1 LPAGRSS
8 FTHKEDSIPVPQS
21 QTFETQLGGR
31 TLTIETGKLARLA
44 GGSVTVRYGDT
55 MVLGTANRSEPRPGL
70 DFFPLTVDFEERMY
84 AAGKI
89 PGGFIK
95 REARPSEN
103 AILAARQT
111 DRPIR
116 PLFPQGYKDDVQLV
130 ITVLSTDQE
139 NNPDVI
145 GTVAASA
152 ALSISEIPFNG
163 PIGSVRVGRIGG
175 EFVVNP
181 THSQLADSE
190 LDLIVAGTRDAIMM
204 VEAGAN
210 LLPEDVMAE
219 AILFG
224 HRALQ
229 PIVDLQEEIQKAVGK
244 PKRLPYIE
252 PSIGSVL
259 DFADATDAKRELV
272 VIDVE
277 TTGTDPKM
285 SDLVELGAVKVKG
298 TKVVDRWSTFVN
310 PGRPIVG
317 NQMHGITDKDVKGAP
332 SPSEAVDKLLDFV
345 GDALIV
351 GHNVGFDLGFI
362 EEAKGDGFRFQPG
375 TYLDTLVIAREGY
388 PGAESYK
395 LPDLARFFGVE
406 LSQSHRALPDAEATA
421 NLLLWFA
428 NELPG
433 RVATLRD
440 AIADAVRA
448 QRNGGDTPKL
458 LEAARRQARVS
469 KNLFSLIQKKTVRR
483 IVLDEGIRID
493 GRGLT
498 DIRPISVEVGLVPR
512 AHGSGL
518 FTRGETQALTVATL
532 GSSSDVQRIDTI
544 SPETEKR
551 YLHHYNFPPYSTGE
565 NKMMRGPSRR
575 DIGHGH
581 LAERALVPV
590 LPDHDEFPYVIRLV
604 SECVTSNGSTSMAS
618 TCGSTLALMDA
629 GVPIKAPVAGAAM
642 GLISEPDG
650 RFVVLTDI
658 LGKEDAIGD
667 MDFKVTGTRDG
678 VTALQMD
685 IKVQGI
691 SEAIIRDGLAQ
702 ARTARLTILD
712 KMLEVLPEARV
723 EMSDFAP
730 RIITIKINPEKIR
743 EIIGKGGSMIRK
755 IQEETQT
762 EINVEDDGTVEI
774 AAVSGENS
782 RKAIQWIES
791 LTREVE
797 IGALYLGK
805 VTRIMGFGAFVEILP
820 GKEGLVR
827 IGELADYHVPS
838 VEDVV
843 SVGDEV
849 MVVVTEI
856 DRQGRVNLSRKAAMQ
871 RHLAKEPV

>member
-1 LPAGRSS
+1 M
-8 FTHKEDSIPVPQS
+8 KEEPIPVS

-116 PLFPQGYKDDVQLV
+116 PLFPEGYKDDVQLV

-139 NNPDVI
+139 NLPDVV
-145 GTVAASA
+145 GTIAASA

-163 PIGSVRVGRIGG
+163 PIGSVRVGRIDGD
-175 EFVVNP
+175 FVVNP
-181 THSQLADSE
+181 TFSQLKDSE

-224 HRALQ
+224 HRSLQ
-229 PIVDLQEEIQKAVGK
+229 TIVDLQEELQKAVGK

-252 PSIGSVL
+252 PSTGSVL
-259 DFADATDAKRELV
+259 EFASATDAKRELV
-272 VIDVE
+272 VIDTE

-285 SDLVELGAVKVKG
+285 SDLIEVAAVKVKG
-298 TKVVDRWSTFVN
+298 TKIVDRWSTFVN

-317 NQMHGITDKDVKGAP
+317 NQMHGITDNDLKGAP
-332 SPSEAVDKLLDFV
+332 SPKEAADKLLAFV
-345 GDALIV
+345 GDALVV

-362 EEAKGDGFRFQPG
+362 EEAKGDGFRFKPG

-395 LPDLARFFGVE
+395 LGDLARFFGIE
-406 LSQSHRALPDAEATA
+406 LSQGHRALPDAEATA

-428 NELPG
+428 NDLPG
-433 RVATLRD
+433 RISSLRES
-440 AIADAVRA
+440 IADAVRA
-448 QRNGGDTPKL
+448 NRSGGDTTKL

-469 KNLFSLIQKKTVRR
+469 KNLFSLVQKKTVRR
-483 IVLDEGIRID
+483 VVLDEGIRID

-498 DIRPISVEVGLVPR
+498 EIRPITVEVGLIPR

-590 LPDHDEFPYVIRLV
+590 LPSHDEFPYVIRLV

-658 LGKEDAIGD
+658 LGKEDSIGD

-702 ARTARLTILD
+702 ARIARLAILD
-712 KMLEVLPEARV
+712 KMAEVLPEARPD
-723 EMSDFAP
+723 MSDFAP

-827 IGELADYHVPS
+827 IGELADYHVPT

-849 MVVVTEI
+849 MVVVTEV

-871 RHLAKEPV
+871 RHLAKEPVSS

>member
-1 LPAGRSS
+1 M
-8 FTHKEDSIPVPQS
+8 KEEPIPVS

-116 PLFPQGYKDDVQLV
+116 PLFPEGYKDDVQLV

-139 NNPDVI
+139 NLPDTV
-145 GTVAASA
+145 GTIAASA

-163 PIGSVRVGRIGG
+163 PIGSVRVGRIDG

-181 THSQLADSE
+181 TFTQLKDSE

-224 HRALQ
+224 HRSLQ

-252 PSIGSVL
+252 PPTSSVV
-259 DFADATDAKRELV
+259 DFASATDAKRELV
-272 VIDVE
+272 VIDTE

-285 SDLVELGAVKVKG
+285 ADLVEVAAVKIKG
-298 TKVVDRWSTFVN
+298 TKIVDRWSTFVN
-310 PGRPIVG
+310 PGRPIIG

-332 SPSEAVDKLLDFV
+332 SPKEAAEKLLAFI
-345 GDALIV
+345 GPDALVV
-351 GHNVGFDLGFI
+351 GHNVGFDIGFI
-362 EEAKGDGFRFQPG
+362 EEAMGDGFRVRPG
-375 TYLDTLVIAREGY
+375 SYLDTLVIAREGY

-406 LSQSHRALPDAEATA
+406 LTQSHRALPDAEATA
-421 NLLLWFA
+421 NLVLWFA
-428 NELPG
+428 NDLPG
-433 RVATLRD
+433 RISALRES
-440 AIADAVRA
+440 IADAVRA
-448 QRNGGDTPKL
+448 NRTGGDTTKL

-469 KNLFSLIQKKTVRR
+469 KNLFSLVQKKTVRR
-483 IVLDEGIRID
+483 VVLDEGIRID
-493 GRGLT
+493 GRGLAE
-498 DIRPISVEVGLVPR
+498 IRPISVEVGLIPR

-590 LPDHDEFPYVIRLV
+590 LPSHDEFPYVIRLV

-658 LGKEDAIGD
+658 LGKEDSIGD

-702 ARTARLTILD
+702 ARTARLAILD
-712 KMLEVLPEARV
+712 KMAEVLPEARPD
-723 EMSDFAP
+723 MSDFAP

-782 RKAIQWIES
+782 RKAITWIES

-820 GKEGLVR
+820 GKEGPVR
-827 IGELADYHVPS
+827 IGELADYHVPT

-849 MVVVTEI
+849 MVVVTEV

-871 RHLAKEPV
+871 RHLAKEPVSS

>member
-1 LPAGRSS
+1 M
-8 FTHKEDSIPVPQS
+8 S

-116 PLFPQGYKDDVQLV
+116 PLFPEGYKDDVQLV

-139 NNPDVI
+139 NLPDVI
-145 GTVAASA
+145 GTIAAST
-152 ALSISEIPFNG
+152 ALTISEIPFNG
-163 PIGSVRVGRIGG
+163 PIASVRVGRIAG

-181 THSQLADSE
+181 TFSQLAESE

-204 VEAGAN
+204 VEAGAK

-224 HRALQ
+224 HRSLQ

-244 PKRLPYIE
+244 AKRIPYLE
-252 PSIGSVL
+252 PPTGSVL
-259 DFADATDAKRELV
+259 EFASATDDKRELV

-277 TTGTDPKM
+277 TTGFDPKM
-285 SDLVELGAVKVKG
+285 SDLLEVAAVKVKG
-298 TKVVDRWSTFVN
+298 TEIVDRWSTFVN

-332 SPSEAVDKLLDFV
+332 NAREAVDQLLAFV
-345 GDALIV
+345 GDAKIV

-362 EEAKGDGFRFQPG
+362 EEAKGEGFRFQPG

-395 LPDLARFFGVE
+395 LPDLARFFGVD

-421 NLLLWFA
+421 NLLIWFA
-428 NELPG
+428 NDLPG
-433 RVATLRD
+433 RISTLRT
-440 AIADAVRA
+440 AIADGVRA
-448 QRNGGDTPKL
+448 QRSGGDTASL
-458 LEAARRQARVS
+458 LELARRDARVS
-469 KNLFSLIQKKTVRR
+469 KNLFSLIQKKTVRQL
-483 IVLDEGIRID
+483 VLDEGIRID

-518 FTRGETQALTVATL
+518 FTRGDTQALTVATL

-565 NKMMRGPSRR
+565 NKPMRGPSRR

-658 LGKEDAIGD
+658 LGKEDSIGD

-691 SEAIIRDGLAQ
+691 SEAIIRDGLKQ
-702 ARTARLTILD
+702 ALAARLEILD
-712 KMLEVLPEARV
+712 KMTAVLPEARV

-827 IGELADYHVPS
+827 IGELADYHVPT

-871 RHLAKEPV
+871 RHLAKEPVSS

>member
-1 LPAGRSS
+1 M
-8 FTHKEDSIPVPQS
+8 IPVS
-21 QTFETQLGGR
+21 QTFETQFGGR
-31 TLTIETGKLARLA
+31 TLTIETGRLARLA
-44 GGSVTVRYGDT
+44 GGAVTVRYGDT

-95 REARPSEN
+95 REARPSEH

-116 PLFPQGYKDDVQLV
+116 PLFPEGYKDDVQLV
-130 ITVLSTDQE
+130 VTVLSTDQE

-145 GTVAASA
+145 GTIAASA
-152 ALSISEIPFNG
+152 ALTISEIPFNG
-163 PIGSVRVGRIGG
+163 PIGAVRVGRIDG
-175 EFVVNP
+175 EFVINP
-181 THSQLADSE
+181 THSQKAESE

-229 PIVDLQEEIQKAVGK
+229 PLVDLQEELQKAVGK
-244 PKRLPYIE
+244 AKRIPYIDRGT
-252 PSIGSVL
+252 PAVL
-259 DFADATDAKRELV
+259 EFAAAAEAGAEF
-272 VIDVE
+272 VIVDVE
-277 TTGTDPKM
+277 STGVDPKM
-285 SDLVELGAVKVKG
+285 ADLVEIAAVKVKDG
-298 TKVVDRWSTFVN
+298 KVADRWSTLVN

-317 NQMHGITDKDVKGAP
+317 NQMHGITDKDVAGAP
-332 SPSEAVDKLLDFV
+332 SPAEAARAALDFV
-345 GDALIV
+345 GDAYLV
-351 GHNVGFDLGFI
+351 GHSVGFDIAFI
-362 EEAKGDGFRFQPG
+362 EGALGDGTRID
-375 TYLDTLVIAREGY
+375 TAKVLDTLTIAREGY
-388 PGAESYK
+388 PDLENYK
-395 LPDLARFFGVE
+395 LPTLSNFFGIE
-406 LSQSHRALPDAEATA
+406 LKENHRALPDAEATA
-421 NLLLWFA
+421 ELLLWFGRD
-428 NELPG
+428 LPG
-433 RVATLRD
+433 RISTLR
-440 AIADAVRA
+440 ASIADAVRA
-448 QRNGGDTPKL
+448 QRSGGDTAAL
-458 LEAARRQARVS
+458 LEAARREARVS
-469 KNLFSLIQKKTVRR
+469 KSLFNLVQKKTVRR
-483 IVLDEGIRID
+483 VVLDEGIRID

-518 FTRGETQALTVATL
+518 FTRGETQALTIATL

-565 NKMMRGPSRR
+565 NKPMRGPSRR

-590 LPDHDEFPYVIRLV
+590 LPDAEEFPYVIRLV

-650 RFVVLTDI
+650 RYVVLTDI

-691 SEAIIRDGLAQ
+691 SEAIIRDGLKQ
-702 ARTARLTILD
+702 ALAARLTILD
-712 KMLEVLPEARV
+712 KMTEVIPETRA

-743 EIIGKGGSMIRK
+743 DIIGKGGSMIRK
-755 IQEETQT
+755 IQEETHT

-797 IGALYLGK
+797 VGSLYLGK

>member
-1 LPAGRSS
+1 L
-8 FTHKEDSIPVPQS
+8 S
-21 QTFETQLGGR
+21 QTFETQIGGR
-31 TLTIETGKLARLA
+31 TLTIETGKLATLA

-116 PLFPQGYKDDVQLV
+116 PLFPKGYKDDVQLV

-139 NNPDVI
+139 NLPDVV
-145 GTVAASA
+145 GTIAASA
-152 ALSISEIPFNG
+152 ALTISEIPFNG
-163 PIGSVRVGRIGG
+163 PIASVRVGRIDG

-181 THSQLADSE
+181 TFSEMHDSE

-210 LLPEDVMAE
+210 LLPEAVMAE

-229 PIVDLQEEIQKAVGK
+229 PIVDLQEQLQKAVGK
-244 PKRLPYIE
+244 AKRIPYIE
-252 PSIGSVL
+252 PLTDSVL
-259 DFADATDAKRELV
+259 DFASATDAKRELV

-285 SDLVELGAVKVKG
+285 SDLVEVAAVKIKG
-298 TKVVDRWSTFVN
+298 TKIVDRWSTFVN
-310 PGRPIVG
+310 PGRSIVG
-317 NQMHGITDKDVKGAP
+317 NQMHGITDKDVQGAP
-332 SPSEAVDKLLDFV
+332 SPKEAADKLLAFV

-362 EEAKGDGFRFQPG
+362 EEARGEGFRFQTG
-375 TYLDTLVIAREGY
+375 SYLDTLVIAREGY

-395 LPDLARFFGVE
+395 LGDLARFFGVE

-421 NLLLWFA
+421 ELLLWFA
-428 NELPG
+428 NDLPG
-433 RVATLRD
+433 RITTLRES
-440 AIADAVRA
+440 IGNAVRA
-448 QRNGGDTPKL
+448 QRSGGETPAL
-458 LEAARRQARVS
+458 LEAARREARVS
-469 KNLFSLIQKKTVRR
+469 KNLFSLVQKKTVRQ

-498 DIRPISVEVGLVPR
+498 DIRPISVEVGLIPR

-590 LPDHDEFPYVIRLV
+590 LPSHDEFPYVIRLV

-658 LGKEDAIGD
+658 LGKEDSIGD

-702 ARTARLTILD
+702 ALNARLTILD
-712 KMLEVLPEARV
+712 KMAEVLPEARAD
-723 EMSDFAP
+723 MSDFAP

-791 LTREVE
+791 LTRDVEV
-797 IGALYLGK
+797 GALYMGK

-827 IGELADYHVPS
+827 IGELADYHVPT

-843 SVGDEV
+843 SVGDEI
-849 MVVVTEI
+849 MVVVLEV

-871 RHLAKEPV
+871 RHLAKETV